1 MEYTARHGTPQ
12 FPPPKESPVLAPTA
26 RGGSAVIDERTRQMR
41 TASAK
46 LMTFRAPPD
55 A

>member
-1 MEYTARHGTPQ
+1 M
-12 FPPPKESPVLAPTA
+12 LAPTV
-26 RGGSAVIDERTRQMR
+26 RGGSAVIDERAYQMR

-46 LMTFRAPPD
+46 LITSRAPPD